1 MTDTLAIAKMLDHTL
16 LKPEAT
22 RDEII
27 TACNEAKEWNFATL
41 AIQPTN
47 IPLAHTLLQGSQTG
61 ITAAIAYPHG
71 SWSIAQKCK
80 EIEHCLSMGA
90 TDCDYV
96 LDIGSI
102 RENRYSVIRQE
113 AKACRK
119 ATGSAIL
126 KIILEVTLLTDE
138 QIGTACTICA
148 EEGCDFV
155 KTSTGY
161 LGSPSLEQVG
171 LMCRT
176 VKGSQTKVKA
186 AGGFSSA
193 QRVLAA
199 IELGV
204 ARIGTSSSI
213 KLIHQF
219 EKLGDTYDTM
229 RQTY

>member
-1 MTDTLAIAKMLDHTL
+1 MMNKFDIAKLLDHTL
-16 LKPEAT
+16 LGPQAT
-22 RDEII
+22 KEEII
-27 TACNEAKEWNFATL
+27 GVCNEALEWNFATV
-41 AIQPTN
+41 AIQPVN
-47 IPLAHTLLQGSQTG
+47 IAFAHTLLKGSQSG

-71 SWSIAQKCK
+71 SWSVAQKCK
-80 EIEHCLSMGA
+80 EIEHCLRMGA

-102 RENRYSVIRQE
+102 RENNYRAIHEE

-119 ATGSAIL
+119 ATGSAVL

-138 QIGTACTICA
+138 QLHAACSICA

-161 LGSPSLEQVG
+161 LGSPTLEQVAI
-171 LMCRT
+171 MCKT
-176 VKGSQTKVKA
+176 VGGSKTQVKA
-186 AGGFSSA
+186 AGGFSTA

-199 IELGV
+199 LDLGV
-204 ARIGTSSSI
+204 TRIGTSSSI

-219 EKLGDTYDTM
+219 EELGY
-229 RQTY
+229 

>member
-1 MTDTLAIAKMLDHTL
+1 MTNTLAIAKMLDHTL

-22 RDEII
+22 REDII
-27 TACNEAKEWNFATL
+27 TACNEAIEWNFATL

-71 SWSIAQKCK
+71 SWSIALKCK
-80 EIEHCLSMGA
+80 EIEHCLNMGA
-90 TDCDYV
+90 SDCDYV

-102 RENRYSVIRQE
+102 RENRYSAIRKE
-113 AKACRK
+113 AKACRE
-119 ATGSAIL
+119 AAGSAIL

-138 QIGTACTICA
+138 QIGAACTICA

-161 LGSPSLEQVG
+161 LGSPSLEQVE

-176 VKGSQTKVKA
+176 VRGSKTKVKA
-186 AGGFSSA
+186 AGGFSTTE
-193 QRVLAA
+193 RVLAA
-199 IELGV
+199 LEFGV
-204 ARIGTSSSI
+204 ERIGTSSSL
-213 KLIHQF
+213 KLMRQF
-219 EKLGDTYDTM
+219 EEMGY
-229 RQTY
+229 

>member
-1 MTDTLAIAKMLDHTL
+1 MTNKLAIAKMLDHTL

-22 RDEII
+22 RKELVE
-27 TACNEAKEWNFATL
+27 ACNEGLQWNYATL

-80 EIEHCLSMGA
+80 EIEHCLRMGA

-102 RENRYSVIRQE
+102 RENKYDAIRKE

-138 QIGTACTICA
+138 QLVTACSICA

-161 LGSPSLEQVG
+161 LGSPSLEQVE

-176 VKGSQTKVKA
+176 VKGSKTKVKA
-186 AGGFSSA
+186 AGGFSTA
-193 QRVLAA
+193 ERVLAA
-199 IELGV
+199 LEFGV
-204 ARIGTSSSI
+204 ARIGTSSSL
-213 KLIHQF
+213 KLMRQF
-219 EKLGDTYDTM
+219 EEMGY
-229 RQTY
+229 